1 MKTAYKK
8 YDKINILIKTSEVI
22 VIYNDDYIKFE
33 KTNQKNNLETNAG
46 NAIPVR
52 TSGTTRFRKSVGH
65 AVKSVWWMPWH

>member
-1 MKTAYKK
+1 MNLVRQLCRTAYK
-8 YDKINILIKTSEVI
+8 LL
-22 VIYNDDYIKFE
+22 KFE